1 MKKIAIFASG
11 TGSNAEN
18 LARAFADDL
27 QICVDS
33 LFCDRENAPV
43 VEKMHRYGV
52 PVFYFP
58 KEVWRGD
65 CKEIVELLQDRGID
79 LIVLAG
85 FTSFVADCI
94 VQAFDRRIINLHPSL
109 LPKFGGKGMWGMNVH
124 RAVIEAGEKESGI
137 TVHYLWD
144 GVTFRPARIPERLM
158 RDFMTVAESHDGSRV
173 YLERV
178 STLLKDCQRVRVT
191 SGEYSGI
198 EGRLVRIRKTKRVM
212 VALPGDIA
220 VATGYIRPECMEE
233 IL

>member
-1 MKKIAIFASG
+1 MENRLSGASG
-11 TGSNAEN
+11 WYPLRVSAGGMGRFR
-18 LARAFADDL
+18 LALESSGIESYYRADAFCNICFAR
-27 QICVDS
+27 S
-33 LFCDRENAPV
+33 TE
-43 VEKMHRYGV
+43 H
-52 PVFYFP
+52 
-58 KEVWRGD
+58 
-65 CKEIVELLQDRGID
+65 EID
-79 LIVLAG
+79 
-85 FTSFVADCI
+85 
-94 VQAFDRRIINLHPSL
+94 
-109 LPKFGGKGMWGMNVH
+109 
-124 RAVIEAGEKESGI
+124 AVISALGSGI